1 MIIALVICSFF
12 YLLNLFFKKQQLSS
26 ISVVLR
32 NDPNI
37 ERISLTSKKSV
48 HVSYDERLNTNTIKI

>member
-1 MIIALVICSFF
+1 MLFATFFICLTFF
-12 YLLNLFFKKQQLSS
+12 LKKQQLYS